1 MDYLN
6 ALEEAWGMDD
16 NAEKVKLLE
25 QAIASAD
32 MYNDVESAV
41 EARELLIETCLTAGF
56 PKKQLKAF
64 GWLVK
69 KWEDDN
75 SSVDTF
81 DLLWDYKWISEQ
93 IATFDEISEMQIA
106 NLLEDMKVKFELQ
119 NYSLRPYYNV
129 STISAMWMGDVEKA
143 KQLFDKWI
151 NTKADHLN
159 DCRACETSAQVSY
172 YYFIQDYEK
181 AKETATPIINGK
193 LACAEVPHYTY
204 GEMALV
210 YLELGDTKMAQ
221 ECFDK
226 GYPLVEKQ
234 SALIQ
239 PLSYLL
245 KYLVKTNQTEK
256 AREVIDTNLEIVL
269 QAESGMDRLLFL
281 QAAYPLF
288 DREKEADLVEVT
300 EALTAKFDN
309 RNGNSYY
316 QDCLNAY

>member
-93 IATFDEISEMQIA
+93 IATFDEISETQIA

-288 DREKEADLVEVT
+288 DREKEADLVEMT

>member
-93 IATFDEISEMQIA
+93 IATFDEISETQIA

-181 AKETATPIINGK
+181 AKETASPIINGK

-281 QAAYPLF
+281 QAVYPLF
-288 DREKEADLVEVT
+288 DREKEADLVGMT

-316 QDCLNAY
+316 QDCLNGY

>member
-25 QAIASAD
+25 QAITSAD

-93 IATFDEISEMQIA
+93 IATFDEISETQIA

-288 DREKEADLVEVT
+288 DREKEADLVEMT
-300 EALTAKFDN
+300 GALTAKFDN

>member
-93 IATFDEISEMQIA
+93 IATFDEISETQIA

-129 STISAMWMGDVEKA
+129 STISAMWMGDIEKA

-210 YLELGDTKMAQ
+210 YLELGDAEMAQ

-239 PLSYLL
+239 PLSCLL
-245 KYLVKTNQTEK
+245 KYLVRTKQTEK

-288 DREKEADLVEVT
+288 DRETEANLVEMT
-300 EALTAKFDN
+300 EALTAKFDA

-316 QDCLNAY
+316 QDLLK

>member
-81 DLLWDYKWISEQ
+81 DLLWDYKWISDQ
-93 IATFDEISEMQIA
+93 IATFDEISETQIA

-210 YLELGDTKMAQ
+210 YLELGDAEMAQ

-234 SALIQ
+234 RALIQ

-256 AREVIDTNLEIVL
+256 AREVIDAHLEIVL
-269 QAESGMDRLLFL
+269 QAESGMERLLFL

-288 DREKEADLVEVT
+288 DREKEADLVEMT
-300 EALTAKFDN
+300 EALTAKFDV

>member
-16 NAEKVKLLE
+16 TSEKVKLLE
-25 QAIASAD
+25 QAIVSAD

-64 GWLVK
+64 SWLVK
-69 KWEDDN
+69 KWEDDD

-81 DLLWDYKWISEQ
+81 DLFWNYKWISEQ
-93 IATFDEISEMQIA
+93 IATFDEIPKTQI
-106 NLLEDMKVKFELQ
+106 NRLLEDMKLKFEQQ
-119 NYSLRPYYNV
+119 NYSLRPYYKV
-129 STISAMWMGDVEKA
+129 CTLDAMWMGEVEKA
-143 KQLFDKWI
+143 KQFFVKWN
-151 NTKADHLN
+151 NTEADHLN
-159 DCRACETSAQVSY
+159 DCRACETCAQASY
-172 YYFIQDYEK
+172 YYFIKDYEK
-181 AKETATPIINGK
+181 AKETATPIIDGK

-204 GEMALV
+204 GDMALV
-210 YLELGDTKMAQ
+210 YLELGDAEMAQ

-234 SALIQ
+234 IALIQ

-256 AREVIDTNLEIVL
+256 AREVLDVHKEIVL

-288 DREKEADLVEVT
+288 DREKEADLVEMT
-300 EALTAKFDN
+300 EALTAKFDA

-316 QDCLNAY
+316 QDLLK

>member
-81 DLLWDYKWISEQ
+81 DLLWNYKWISEQ
-93 IATFDEISEMQIA
+93 IATFDEISETQIA

-234 SALIQ
+234 RALIQ

-288 DREKEADLVEVT
+288 DRETEADLVKMT
-300 EALTAKFDN
+300 ETLTAKFDIRN
-309 RNGNSYY
+309 RNGYY

>member
-93 IATFDEISEMQIA
+93 IATFDEISETQIA

-210 YLELGDTKMAQ
+210 YLELGDAKMAQ

-281 QAAYPLF
+281 QAAYPLL
-288 DREKEADLVEVT
+288 DREKETDLVEMT

>member
-93 IATFDEISEMQIA
+93 IATFDEISETQIA

-129 STISAMWMGDVEKA
+129 STISAMWMGDIEKA

-210 YLELGDTKMAQ
+210 YLELGDAEMAQ

-239 PLSYLL
+239 PLSCLL
-245 KYLVKTNQTEK
+245 KYLVRTKQTEK

-288 DREKEADLVEVT
+288 DRETEADLVEMT
-300 EALTAKFDN
+300 EALTAKFDA

-316 QDCLNAY
+316 QDLLK

>member
-93 IATFDEISEMQIA
+93 IATFDEISETQIA

-143 KQLFDKWI
+143 KQLFDKWV

-210 YLELGDTKMAQ
+210 YLELGDAEMAQ

-239 PLSYLL
+239 PLSCLL
-245 KYLVKTNQTEK
+245 KYLVRTKQTEK

-288 DREKEADLVEVT
+288 DRETEANLVEMT
-300 EALTAKFDN
+300 EALTAKFDA

-316 QDCLNAY
+316 QDLLK

>member
-93 IATFDEISEMQIA
+93 IATFGEISETQIA